1 MMLSENEMELL
12 RILRKDARKTVS
24 ALARELSLSRPTVQS
39 MLEKL
44 DAVAINRYTVEL
56 KPEFYDSHIRAFVF
70 MTRDPKKW
78 GAIRKSLEKIDQ
90 VRSIYTVTGQLDAI
104 IELQVNAGN
113 FSDMDRILAEIV
125 ALDGVTKTQ
134 TCMVLAGKT
143 LDRF

>member
-12 RILRKDARKTVS
+12 KILRKDARKTVS

-78 GAIRKSLEKIDQ
+78 SAIRKNLEKIDQ